1 MLILIL
7 INVQC
12 LENVVFSFEKGSNS
26 QKHSSSDS
34 HNPIKNFLYSKI
46 WNCHHL
52 GEFPSTPEH

>member
-12 LENVVFSFEKGSNS
+12 LANVVFSFEKGSNS
-26 QKHSSSDS
+26 QKQSSSDF

-46 WNCHHL
+46 CNCPHL
-52 GEFPSTPEH
+52 GELPSTPEH